1 MTVVMADSGQRG
13 HEAVTGDPRVVPAR
27 VASCPG
33 ESQAGQGA
41 IGAPAVPGGPG
52 FLVTIDGPAGVGKT
66 TVAALAGARLAGQ
79 GFPAVVTGQ
88 PSDSAMGTLARA
100 STYDL
105 HGLPLSFL
113 MAADRYHHQD
123 HVIAPA
129 LEAGQLVVC
138 DRYVTTALVLD
149 QLDGADPEF
158 IWGIYRYLRWP
169 DLAVILTG
177 DPAVCR
183 ARAAGRGLYS
193 RFHEGGAAAAKTEAA
208 LYARSADL
216 LAGYGYPITVLSI
229 GDRTADQVASAVV
242 GLIQDR
248 MTTTRTSDEGETRR

>member
-1 MTVVMADSGQRG
+1 MTKPDGACAAETVAGLAAISSR
-13 HEAVTGDPRVVPAR
+13 PA
-27 VASCPG
+27 PG
-33 ESQAGQGA
+33 K
-41 IGAPAVPGGPG
+41 PG

-66 TVAALAGARLAGQ
+66 TVAALAGARLAGL
-79 GFPAVVTGQ
+79 GVPAIVTRQ
-88 PSDSAMGTLARA
+88 PSDSAMGELARA

-123 HVIAPA
+123 HVVAPA
-129 LEAGQLVVC
+129 LEAGQVVVC

-158 IWGIYRYLRWP
+158 IWSIYRYLRWP
-169 DLAVILTG
+169 DLAVILIG

-193 RFHEGGAAAAKTEAA
+193 RFQEGGADAAKTEAA

-216 LAGYGYPITVLSI
+216 LTGCGYPIEVLSI
-229 GDRTADQVASAVV
+229 GDRTADQVADAVV

-248 MTTTRTSDEGETRR
+248 MTTARTPR

>member
-1 MTVVMADSGQRG
+1 MIMATQ
-13 HEAVTGDPRVVPAR
+13 VPAQPL
-27 VASCPG
+27 AADLCAI
-33 ESQAGQGA
+33 EAGLA
-41 IGAPAVPGGPG
+41 KIDVHAVPGTPG

-66 TVAALAGARLAGQ
+66 TVTALAGAWLTEHGV
-79 GFPAVVTGQ
+79 PAVVTRQ
-88 PSDSAMGTLARA
+88 PSDSAMGKLARA

-105 HGLPLSFL
+105 QGLPLSLL

-123 HVIAPA
+123 HVITPA
-129 LEAGQLVVC
+129 LQAGQVVVC

-193 RFHEGGAAAAKTEAA
+193 RFHEGGAAATTTEAA
-208 LYARSADL
+208 LYASSADL
-216 LAGYGYPITVLSI
+216 LTGYGYPIEVLGI
-229 GDRTADQVASAVV
+229 VDRTAEQVAGTVL

-248 MTTTRTSDEGETRR
+248 MTTARTKR

>member
-1 MTVVMADSGQRG
+1 MIAVLADSWQRG
-13 HEAVTGDPRVVPAR
+13 HEAVTGGPRVVLAR
-27 VASCPG
+27 VGSCPG
-33 ESQAGQGA
+33 ESQAGQAA
-41 IGAPAVPGGPG
+41 IGARAVPGRAG

-66 TVAALAGARLAGQ
+66 TVTALAGAWLVALGV
-79 GFPAVVTGQ
+79 PAVVTGQ
-88 PSDSAMGTLARA
+88 PSGSAMGRLARA
-100 STYDL
+100 STHDL
-105 HGLPLSFL
+105 RGLPLSFL

-123 HVIAPA
+123 HVITPA
-129 LEAGQLVVC
+129 LKAGQVVLC

-158 IWGIYRYLRWP
+158 IWGIYQYLRWP

-208 LYARSADL
+208 LYDRSAEL
-216 LAGYGYPITVLSI
+216 LSGYGYAIEILSI
-229 GDRTADQVASAVV
+229 GDRTAEQVAGMML

-248 MTTTRTSDEGETRR
+248 MTAARAQQ

>member
-1 MTVVMADSGQRG
+1 MVKPDGTY
-13 HEAVTGDPRVVPAR
+13 TGETGVSPAAITSR
-27 VASCPG
+27 PIPG
-33 ESQAGQGA
+33 K
-41 IGAPAVPGGPG
+41 PG
-52 FLVTIDGPAGVGKT
+52 FLLTIDGPAGAGKT
-66 TVAALAGARLAGQ
+66 TVAALTAARLGRQ
-79 GFPAVVTGQ
+79 GVPAIVTRQ
-88 PSDSAMGTLARA
+88 PSGSAMGKLARS

-129 LEAGQLVVC
+129 LGAGQVVVC

-169 DLAVILTG
+169 DVAVILTG

-183 ARAAGRGLYS
+183 ARAVQRGIYS
-193 RFHEGGAAAAKTEAA
+193 RFQEGGTEAGEAEAA
-208 LYARSADL
+208 LYARCAGL
-216 LAGYGYPITVLSI
+216 VAGYGYPVAVLAI
-229 GDRTADQVASAVV
+229 GDRSAAQVADVV
-242 GLIQDR
+242 AALI
-248 MTTTRTSDEGETRR
+248 EGCVTAHPPPR

>member
-1 MTVVMADSGQRG
+1 MTDLVMAGSGQRG
-13 HEAVTGDPRVVPAR
+13 NEAITGGARVVPAR
-27 VASCPG
+27 LAACAG
-33 ESQAGQGA
+33 EAEAGPAATGLR
-41 IGAPAVPGGPG
+41 AVPGSPG

-66 TVAALAGARLAGQ
+66 TVAALAGARLAGL

-88 PSDSAMGTLARA
+88 PSDSAMGKLARA

-105 HGLPLSFL
+105 RGLPLSFL

-129 LEAGQLVVC
+129 LEAGLVVVC
-138 DRYVTTALVLD
+138 DRHVATALVLD
-149 QLDGADPEF
+149 QLDGAEPEF

-193 RFHEGGAAAAKTEAA
+193 RFHEGGAAAAATEAA
-208 LYARSADL
+208 LYGRSADL
-216 LAGYGYPITVLSI
+216 LTSYGYPVEVLGI
-229 GDRTADQVASAVV
+229 GDRTAEQVAGTVV
-242 GLIQDR
+242 G
-248 MTTTRTSDEGETRR
+248 RRSKP